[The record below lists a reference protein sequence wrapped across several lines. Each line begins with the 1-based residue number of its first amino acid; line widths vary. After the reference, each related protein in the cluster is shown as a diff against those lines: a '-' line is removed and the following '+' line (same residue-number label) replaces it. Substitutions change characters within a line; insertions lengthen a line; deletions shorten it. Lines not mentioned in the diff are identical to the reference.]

1 MRVKHWTLLV
11 ALALAAMTALTAC
24 GPSSDDESASTDT
37 IKLGWGGPLTGESAE
52 FGQSWL
58 NGVKLGLDDH
68 KLTGALKDAK
78 VELKALDDA
87 GDPQQGVTIARRH
100 ISDGAVAVFAN
111 MNSGVTLATE
121 PVYHRAGLPQLT
133 ESSNPSITDRGY
145 KNVFQL
151 TADDNLQGGS
161 MAEFAAGELN
171 LSRVAMFNDSESFG
185 QGVTKT
191 FGAAAEKAGI
201 KVLGNTGL
209 DANAKDYTA
218 ALSDV
223 LGKNPDGIY
232 FGGNVTVGGLL
243 CRQARAA
250 GFTGPFLGPDQ
261 LYQSTFVKACGKDIG
276 RAYVTFQSPPYD
288 STPELKSFADAYEQ
302 RFGEAPGP
310 YSVYGYNQAGFLLTA
325 MEKAGTTDPKQVVE
339 ALHALTFDSLFG
351 PQRADAKGQLIG
363 APLFVYA
370 VKDGDYELVTRA
382 GDAK

>member
-1 MRVKHWTLLV
+1 MRVKRWILLV
-11 ALALAAMTALTAC
+11 ALTLAAMTGLTAC
-24 GPSSDDESASTDT
+24 GPNSDDDSASTDT

-68 KLTGALKDAK
+68 RLSGALKDAK

-100 ISDGAVAVFAN
+100 ISDGVDAVFAN

-133 ESSNPSITDRGY
+133 ESSNPDITARGY
-145 KNVFQL
+145 ENVFQL
-151 TADDNLQGGS
+151 TADDNLQGAS
-161 MAEFAAGELN
+161 MAEFAADDLK
-171 LSRVAMFNDSESFG
+171 LRRVALFNDSESFG
-185 QGVTKT
+185 QGVTET
-191 FGAAAEKAGI
+191 FTAAAEEAGI
-201 KVLGNTGL
+201 EVLGNTGL

-223 LGKNPDGIY
+223 LGENPDGIY

-261 LYQSTFVKACGKDIG
+261 LYQSTFVKACGKDVG

-288 STPELKSFADAYEQ
+288 SSPELQRFADAYEQ

-310 YSVYGYNQAGFLLTA
+310 YSVYGYNQAGFLLSA
-325 MEKAGTTDPKQVVE
+325 MEEAGTTDPEKVID
-339 ALHALTFDSLFG
+339 ALHGLTFESLFG
-351 PQRADAKGQLIG
+351 PQRADENGLLIG
-363 APLFVYA
+363 APLFIYA
-370 VKDGDYELVTRA
+370 VKNGDYELVTRA
-382 GDAK
+382 GDAQ